1 MKRHI
6 SHVAIWLV
14 LHRLVALARVIDTYQ
29 LDASANHLSVQ
40 DASAY
45 KLTCVMIVRFE
56 VVVKN
61 NRVVDLACFSLGS
74 IELVVVQNLEVPQ
87 MLQAVTSDR

>member
-1 MKRHI
+1 MNRHI

-14 LHRLVALARVIDTYQ
+14 LHRLVALARAIDTYQ

-40 DASAY
+40 DASAF
-45 KLTCVMIVRFE
+45 KLTCVMIARFE

-61 NRVVDLACFSLGS
+61 NTVVDLACFSLRS
-74 IELVVVQNLEVPQ
+74 IELVVVNKI
-87 MLQAVTSDR
+87 